1 MFMLPGIR
9 RLLYWGSRIGPIRRY
24 VEKDFTAVG
33 ALDPELGMDVTRG
46 TFQSTFASLKSAA
59 AVDLRT
65 KLASLSVPTLAIGSD
80 CDGLVA
86 PEQYELVP
94 AQQKVCIRSAGHI
107 PMIERPEEFN
117 RILNDFITTPN
128 HGH

>member
-1 MFMLPGIR
+1 MSAPSTNDLVHPDPRTEFPKARVLEFDFPGLEIGVAEYDEGPTGCTVFHLP
-9 RLLYWGSRIGPIRRY
+9 
-24 VEKDFTAVG
+24 
-33 ALDPELGMDVTRG
+33 
-46 TFQSTFASLKSAA
+46 
-59 AVDLRT
+59 
-65 KLASLSVPTLAIGSD
+65 KLASLSVPTLSIGSD

-117 RILNDFITTPN
+117 RILNDFLSGT
-128 HGH
+128 HRE